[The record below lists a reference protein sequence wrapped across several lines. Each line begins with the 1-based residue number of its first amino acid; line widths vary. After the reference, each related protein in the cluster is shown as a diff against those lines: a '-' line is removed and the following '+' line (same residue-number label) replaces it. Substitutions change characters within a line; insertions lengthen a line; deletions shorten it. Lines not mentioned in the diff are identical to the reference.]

1 MCVMFLVCVVFVSWF
16 AQTYFSVNC
25 ISVLFYDTGNI
36 RCHVYIIS
44 DNKAEAVVNLQKS
57 ISFLSPNVYMP

>member
-44 DNKAEAVVNLQKS
+44 DNKAEAVVNLQ
-57 ISFLSPNVYMP
+57 